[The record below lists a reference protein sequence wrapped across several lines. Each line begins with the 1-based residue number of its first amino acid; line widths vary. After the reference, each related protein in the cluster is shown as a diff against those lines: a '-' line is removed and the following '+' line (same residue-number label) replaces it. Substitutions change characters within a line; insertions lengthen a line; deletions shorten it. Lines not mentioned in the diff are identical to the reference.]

1 LSGGEKQSKGLR
13 PHLAGFLTGLGV
25 PLACFGVLA
34 LADGGGGGSLLL
46 VACSIAVGSLLG
58 LLNGWLWEPE
68 RSGVVPRA
76 GLLLGMALAAAL
88 ADRLPAEVGVVP
100 VAGTGFLLMG
110 AGAWAGRA
118 LTPKPIEGSLLAL
131 APYGLLTGAVIA
143 AAVSLV
149 IAYLPAARS
158 LPYAAADLATAFFLG
173 ALATLWLWRR
183 AARLPGAPMAA
194 ALAVVAVCMVVAFS
208 FYGYPAL
215 VVSGSAVLQTS
226 AYLLTPGRVF
236 PFWLLAFGLGIP
248 AGLLFCSQTPRIG
261 FRGTMA
267 AAWTSAAL
275 VGLLAR
281 WSYAGPYA
289 VAVGLALLAAGIA
302 CVSQWRAGVRGSLVL
317 RVVTIGAGSLG
328 LAWLA
333 VGDPHMEWAGLRM
346 TLGDILHRTG
356 PVGEAAPAGQ
366 PVSADRTPAGWHVVL
381 ADGDVRAE
389 FLDGNLIDL
398 RQPGAQDQQR
408 AVRACVALGLAYAP
422 ADGKVALVEP
432 ALDVS
437 RRTLRVLAPARAAEE
452 RALGAYPKGGYS
464 LILCGPGLLTEPRD
478 VLALISKEGLERE
491 QERLAPD
498 GVLALWLPAGNLHVD
513 DLRRALA
520 TVGAVFPH
528 YDVYLEGR
536 QAVVI
541 AGGSGQVSYARLAR
555 LFGAPPQGEA
565 DRMLADAGFTDPM
578 DLLVGFVGG
587 AEDLAGL
594 TAGVRPWSVWRPA
607 RPPAMALD
615 LAEPARPAAVL
626 ALAQYRMLGA
636 GRLLDRLQFES
647 PAQKM
652 VALRGFG
659 PIYADRT
666 GRTLGGL
673 GLSGAER
680 RGELLRFLT
689 SPLAR
694 LDLLAPQQKEQ
705 EVRIAVALSALGLRD
720 VAAGVLKDAIKAGKD
735 DFEVNV
741 ELAGILE
748 AQADR
753 AEALKHFRRAIEL
766 QPDSV
771 PVRGRMVDLL
781 LSMGQDA
788 EAADVL
794 KEIVQRQPGS
804 VAALLELGYLSARL
818 KRYDEAAD
826 AAQRVLRIAPNNA
839 DAQALLTLSHP
850 AAAGQTQPPARPSQP
865 PAR

>member
-1 LSGGEKQSKGLR
+1 MSGGETPTARTRGHAGAL
-13 PHLAGFLTGLGV
+13 LAGL
-25 PLACFGVLA
+25 
-34 LADGGGGGSLLL
+34 
-46 VACSIAVGSLLG
+46 
-58 LLNGWLWEPE
+58 
-68 RSGVVPRA
+68 
-76 GLLLGMALAAAL
+76 ALAAA
-88 ADRLPAEVGVVP
+88 AFAAGAAAIIGFVP
-100 VAGTGFLLMG
+100 VLLIAALAGVAGWRLTRRRWPRPEEQRAGIVARAPYVLL
-110 AGAWAGRA
+110 AGAVA
-118 LTPKPIEGSLLAL
+118 
-131 APYGLLTGAVIA
+131 A
-143 AAVSLV
+143 AAVALA
-149 IAYLPAARS
+149 IGYLPAVRS
-158 LPYAAADLATAFFLG
+158 IPYAAADLGLPFCLG
-173 ALATLWLWRR
+173 ALATLGLWRR
-183 AARLPGAPMAA
+183 TAGFSGAPVAA
-194 ALAVVAVCMVVAFS
+194 ALAVIAVCMVNAFS
-208 FYGYPAL
+208 FFAYPEL
-215 VVSGSAVLQTS
+215 VISGSAVLQTS

-236 PFWLLAFGLGIP
+236 PFYVLAFVLGIP
-248 AGLLFCSQTPRIG
+248 AGLLLCGRGPRIG
-261 FRGTMA
+261 GGISSVAVICCGVLA
-267 AAWTSAAL
+267 AVLGRWT
-275 VGLLAR
+275 
-281 WSYAGPYA
+281 YAGPYA
-289 VAVGLALLAAGIA
+289 LAVGLALLAAVA
-302 CVSQWRAGVRGSLVL
+302 VWAGARRGSMVL
-317 RVVTIGAGSLG
+317 RVVTVGAGAFG

-333 VGDPHMEWAGLRM
+333 VGDPHMQWAGLRL
-346 TLGDILHRTG
+346 TLGNILRRTG
-356 PVGEAAPAGQ
+356 PAGRV
-366 PVSADRTPAGWHVVL
+366 VSAERTLGRWHVVL
-381 ADGDVRAE
+381 SDGDVEAE
-389 FLDGNLIDL
+389 FRNGNLVDL
-398 RQPGAQDQQR
+398 RQPGMLDQNR
-408 AVRACVALGLAYAP
+408 GILAMMVLREAYAP
-422 ADGKVALVEP
+422 AGLKVTAPGRPSGHPGSPETGGGDQPAITSGPILVTAP
-432 ALDVS
+432 
-437 RRTLRVLAPARAAEE
+437 RNPLA
-452 RALGAYPKGGYS
+452 
-464 LILCGPGLLTEPRD
+464 
-478 VLALISKEGLERE
+478 VISKEGLARE
-491 QERLAPD
+491 KERLAPG
-498 GVLALWLPAGNLHVD
+498 GVLALWLPAGNLRVE
-513 DLRRALA
+513 DLRKALA

-528 YDVYLEGR
+528 YDVYLEGN
-536 QAVVI
+536 QAVII
-541 AGGSGQVSYARLAR
+541 AGDKLRISYAGLTA
-555 LFGAPPQGEA
+555 LFPKEPDVSQPGPELMSG
-565 DRMLADAGFTDPM
+565 AGFTDPM
-578 DLLVGFVGG
+578 DLLVGFVGV

-647 PAQKM
+647 PAQKT

-673 GLSGAER
+673 GLTGAER

-850 AAAGQTQPPARPSQP
+850 AAQPASLTPPQPTGAGQAKAGQPAPE
-865 PAR
+865 